1 MSDVGRLK
9 RTSSPF
15 PTVRKSADPMQPEM
29 GEMDFA
35 QDVEEFDSAYST
47 AVHEAEKAEQ
57 TAISDQNP
65 RKQYRR
71 RKRKRK
77 DEEDE
82 EKKEDTEILVDIRV

>member
-9 RTSSPF
+9 RTNSPF

-65 RKQYRR
+65 RKQYR
-71 RKRKRK
+71 KRKKKKK
-77 DEEDE
+77 DEDE
-82 EKKEDTEILVDIRV
+82 ENEKEETELFVDIRV